1 VDNQSLVSSVV
12 IDAELGRED
21 YCSFPTTVIGRGLEL
36 LWCKNWL
43 RTNFNRWWK
52 KKLSGQIHVI
62 VSCAVLKVCELVL
75 YLLMRDGVFF
85 ISTGGEIWR
94 VCTHFI
100 QISFISFHENKSLK
114 IIMQRL
120 QLTNIIKNVH
130 TLRIR
135 SKQNQVITN
144 N

>member
-1 VDNQSLVSSVV
+1 MEFFLSLLVEKFEEFAH
-12 IDAELGRED
+12 IL
-21 YCSFPTTVIGRGLEL
+21 Y
-36 LWCKNWL
+36 
-43 RTNFNRWWK
+43 
-52 KKLSGQIHVI
+52 KL
-62 VSCAVLKVCELVL
+62 
-75 YLLMRDGVFF
+75 F
-85 ISTGGEIWR
+85 
-94 VCTHFI
+94 
-100 QISFISFHENKSLK
+100 FISFHENKSLK